1 MNLIT
6 FSDYFSIL
14 KQNLTWTFD
23 VKFAWIGCMF
33 KMIFVSLTIM
43 LYIYIHTISELMT
56 WNLHE
61 LVAFQII
68 FGILE
73 YDDIYI
79 YIQTHFSEQM
89 TWKLHKFGCISDHFC
104 ILQNT
109 DICIYIHI
117 FENKLHEICMNWLHV
132 RSCLYLTKSDIYIY
146 TYLISER
153 LITCHVFL
161 FGYPRF
167 VWFQGSEVPSLT
179 RFPRWG

>member
-1 MNLIT
+1 MNWLHVQDD
-6 FSDYFSIL
+6 F
-14 KQNLTWTFD
+14 
-23 VKFAWIGCMF
+23 C
-33 KMIFVSLTIM
+33 IFNYHDI
-43 LYIYIHTISELMT
+43 YIYIHTISELMT

-79 YIQTHFSEQM
+79 YVYIYIQTHFSEQM
-89 TWKLHKFGCISDHFC
+89 TWKLHKFGCMSDHFC

-109 DICIYIHI
+109 DICIYIYI
-117 FENKLHEICMNWLHV
+117 YIYLRTNYMKFVWIGCMSDHV
-132 RSCLYLTKSDIYIY
+132 CILQKVIYIY